1 MAHLPI
7 THITLYKHGVGFFER
22 CAAVSGEEVTLSF
35 RADEMNDIL
44 KSLTVVDRGG
54 GQVLGVDYVT
64 PQNREERLADC
75 SIRLGDRSSL
85 YDLLAGLRGRQVRLR
100 LDQSETVS
108 GILLGLDESPER
120 QPLAG
125 TLVSL
130 LRDGSDEVQVVTLGR
145 VQGVEILDERGVGDL
160 RFFLQTALDQE
171 NTRSVTLRL
180 SPGEHDLAV
189 SYVAPAPTW
198 RVSYRLVSEP
208 DEEGQGGRAL
218 LQGWG
223 LFDNRLGEDL
233 KDISLALVA
242 GMPLSFV
249 YDLTTPFTPERPV
262 IKEERR
268 VASGPVT
275 FAAQSGAPKAEP
287 AAEPR
292 VAALR
297 AGRSLGMAAP
307 APRRM
312 DSESLQE
319 TVAVET
325 TGEAL
330 GELFRYVIGTPVT
343 VGRGRSALVPIISEE
358 LDYRKDLLYNRRQLP
373 THPVATLRLKN
384 TTGLTLER
392 GPATVIAGGEYVGE
406 AILPLTAVGGEAALS
421 YAVELG
427 LKVVEQSGSGRE
439 VRRLS
444 IHGAY
449 LQFEEWATRW
459 REYRLTNST
468 AGPLTV
474 LVEHP
479 RTPHYDLFDTPS
491 SQERTAE
498 HLRFAVTV
506 PAWGETTL
514 KVQER
519 RLTRRREELQKQS
532 YEGLQRY
539 LQRGLLDR
547 RMLDQLAKLLTLWE
561 TVADYEKKLAKCDQE
576 REKIYQAQQQ
586 IQGNMQPL
594 SQAGKEGTLRARY
607 VKQLESTEERLRS
620 LEQREADLKTQI
632 ERVRQELEE
641 RLQGME

>member
-22 CAAVSGEEVTLSF
+22 RAAVSGEVVTLSF

-64 PQNREERLADC
+64 PQSREERLADC

-85 YDLLAGLRGRQVRLR
+85 YDLLAGLRGRQVRLS

-108 GILLGLDESPER
+108 GVLLGLDESPER

-125 TLVSL
+125 ALVSL

-198 RVSYRLVSEP
+198 RVSYRFVAEP

-233 KDISLALVA
+233 QDISLALVG

-262 IKEERR
+262 VKEERR
-268 VASGPVT
+268 VAAGPVT
-275 FAAQSGAPKAEP
+275 FAAQSVAPK
-287 AAEPR
+287 AEPR

-297 AGRSLGMAAP
+297 AGRKVMAAP

-312 DSESLQE
+312 DRESLQE

-325 TGEAL
+325 TGETL
-330 GELFRYVIGTPVT
+330 GELFRYAIGTPVT

-373 THPVATLRLKN
+373 AHPVATLRLKN

-406 AILPLTAVGGEAALS
+406 AILPLTAVGGEVVLP

-427 LKVVEQSGSGRE
+427 LKVVEQNGAGRE

-479 RTPHYDLFDTPS
+479 RTAQYDLFDTPAP
-491 SQERTAE
+491 QERTTE
-498 HLRFAVTV
+498 YLRFAVTV
-506 PAWGETTL
+506 PAGSEITL

-539 LQRGLLDR
+539 LQRELLDR
-547 RMLDQLAKLLTLWE
+547 KTLDQLAKLLLLWE
-561 TVADYEKKLAKCDQE
+561 TVADYEKKLAECDQE
-576 REKIYQAQQQ
+576 REKIYQAQRQ

-594 SQAGKEGTLRARY
+594 SQAGKEGALRARY
-607 VKQLESTEERLRS
+607 VKQLESSEERLRS

-632 ERVRQELEE
+632 ERVQQELEV
-641 RLQGME
+641 RLQGMETPN

>member
-7 THITLYKHGVGFFER
+7 THMTLYKHGVGFFER
-22 CAAVSGEEVTLSF
+22 RAPVSGEEVTLSF

-64 PQNREERLADC
+64 PQSLEERLADC

-85 YDLLAGLRGRQVRLR
+85 YDLLAGLRGRQIRLR

-130 LRDGSDEVQVVTLGR
+130 LRDGSDEVQIVTLGR

-171 NTRSVTLRL
+171 NTRNVTLRL

-198 RVSYRLVSEP
+198 RVSYRFVAEP
-208 DEEGQGGRAL
+208 DEEGQGGKAL

-249 YDLTTPFTPERPV
+249 YDLTTPFMPERPV
-262 IKEERR
+262 VKEERR
-268 VASGPVT
+268 VAAGPVT
-275 FAAQSGAPKAEP
+275 FAAQGSIPE
-287 AAEPR
+287 AEPR

-297 AGRSLGMAAP
+297 AGRSKVMAAP
-307 APRRM
+307 APLRM
-312 DSESLQE
+312 GHESLQE

-325 TGEAL
+325 TGESL
-330 GELFRYVIGTPVT
+330 GELFQYVIGTPVT

-392 GPATVIAGGEYVGE
+392 GPATVIARGEYVGE
-406 AILPLTAVGGEAALS
+406 AILPLTAVGGEVVLS

-427 LKVVEQSGSGRE
+427 LKVVEQSGTGRE
-439 VRRLS
+439 VRRLN

-449 LQFEEWATRW
+449 LQFEEWTTRW

-479 RTPHYDLFDTPS
+479 RAAHYDLFDTPS
-491 SQERTAE
+491 PQERTAE
-498 HLRFAVTV
+498 HLRFAVTA

-547 RMLDQLAKLLTLWE
+547 RMLDQLAKLLLLWE
-561 TVADYEKKLAKCDQE
+561 TVADYEKKLARCDQE
-576 REKIYQAQQQ
+576 REKIYQAQRQ

-620 LEQREADLKTQI
+620 LEQREADLETQI
-632 ERVRQELEE
+632 KRVQQELEE